1 MLKLIILK
9 RKEKS
14 MKKYKVWVCLEGN
27 YEDIEA
33 ENEEEAFIQASEFA
47 ISGANWNYTIEEEEE
62 EEEN

>member
-1 MLKLIILK
+1 
-9 RKEKS
+9 

-47 ISGANWNYTIEEEEE
+47 MNGASWDYIVEEEKEE
-62 EEEN
+62 D

>member
-1 MLKLIILK
+1 
-9 RKEKS
+9 